1 MLNLGLKWKFIKGK
15 LQAVWRRRKVW
26 FSSRSKGAE
35 STSAQM
41 SPGEIWCR
49 HDEAAEEYLP
59 SPFEG
64 ALTLIRAKK
73 DYMRYSDKPFPL
85 SGEGRVELQRMRVYP
100 AGMMAAPFA
109 KELAELI
116 EVVLNDQ
123 NRP

>member
-1 MLNLGLKWKFIKGK
+1 
-15 LQAVWRRRKVW
+15 
-26 FSSRSKGAE
+26 
-35 STSAQM
+35 
-41 SPGEIWCR
+41 
-49 HDEAAEEYLP
+49 
-59 SPFEG
+59 
-64 ALTLIRAKK
+64 
-73 DYMRYSDKPFPL
+73 MRYSDKPFPL